1 VPRSCDYVG
10 RGTGH
15 RWKAHAKPKPND
27 SNQRKSKY
35 FGNYGP
41 EAADREVAE
50 IDQRG
55 LQVDGTG
62 TLLND
67 RRGSAIYGSRGKRA
81 FTDLPVPTQRWMIR
95 KRQPIPLTA
104 ILRRAGPA
112 LTGNPKRSGCPGAV
126 YIDRFYPPPGEAVTI
141 AKLLAKGRDAGYT
154 DKQQL
159 DHIAWDHS
167 HGFVELTVS
176 DGEPA

>member
-1 VPRSCDYVG
+1 VPRSCDY
-10 RGTGH
+10 
-15 RWKAHAKPKPND
+15 
-27 SNQRKSKY
+27 
-35 FGNYGP
+35 
-41 EAADREVAE
+41 
-50 IDQRG
+50 
-55 LQVDGTG
+55 G

-67 RRGSAIYGSRGKRA
+67 RRGSAIYGPGGKRA
-81 FTDLPVPTQRWMIR
+81 FTDLPVATQRWMIR

-112 LTGNPKRSGCPGAV
+112 LTGNPKRSGCPGAI

-159 DHIAWDHS
+159 DHIAWDHR